1 MQCPQFTF
9 LWYVTKI
16 ADEIYQQILSQFDLS
31 KNLQKN
37 FNEAIKTNDQSIN
50 L

>member
-16 ADEIYQQILSQFDLS
+16 ADEIHQQIYSQFDLS
-31 KNLQKN
+31 ENLREN
-37 FNEAIKTNDQSIN
+37 FNQAIKTNNQSIN